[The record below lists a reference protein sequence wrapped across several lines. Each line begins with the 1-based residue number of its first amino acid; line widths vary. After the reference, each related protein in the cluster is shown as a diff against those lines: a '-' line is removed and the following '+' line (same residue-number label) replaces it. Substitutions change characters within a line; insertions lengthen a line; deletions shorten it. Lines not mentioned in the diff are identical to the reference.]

1 MDENKVQ
8 PLHVTGILLY
18 RIQRHIEFLL
28 LNDTF
33 SNKRHWT
40 APKGRVI
47 RQEDEVKCA
56 LRNTI
61 EITGLSVKDIRIEE
75 GFRAEITY
83 LSETRPK
90 RVVYYLAQVTDHDR
104 IYSNAG
110 EGLNFAWLQLYN
122 ATEKVLYK
130 SMQDVIKKA
139 HAFIEANKPSKK
151 YDSSTLQQWSI
162 RNDKKN
168 NTADRIES
176 NLKNLNMALP
186 LESQRHAI
194 SRQRFEHVREN
205 RGNNNNGG
213 HNNNS
218 AISQLDNPLYK
229 TRLCERFETEKFCP
243 YGPKCTFAHG
253 AGELRERL
261 VVPVEEKSSL
271 PTVKDGPENPLYKTR
286 LCERFMKE
294 NFCQYGPK
302 CNFAHVGPSSP
313 GLNMGSGSGGYRSEI
328 QNGIFAKINTLSSPL
343 TPTST
348 QNNLT
353 NNNSSQTEVQQDS
366 EEYTVEGGDIE
377 KKKDNG
383 QINISSETKTV
394 STGVG
399 SVIVTNTSTNTNED
413 FRNLFK
419 PNKNDLVDEKPWI
432 EVVELT
438 NMEIEQLGKIK
449 KTDHN
454 VTNVD
459 KKSQEEVLIL
469 ELKKFFVQSKEQ
481 NKTILEEI
489 KEVTL
494 METRKDLSKLQ
505 LFNILLPSLYDDATW
520 DDIIK
525 DLDLKKKLFKT
536 FICSAQDQII
546 FIRAWEKFLNQRNK
560 KWVKQ
565 SPMLYKTFYDKDYVD
580 EDSIYKWYESAK
592 DTSDVKKKCKVF
604 VDWLKNAEEED

>member
-194 SRQRFEHVREN
+194 SRQRFEHVL
-205 RGNNNNGG
+205 
-213 HNNNS
+213 
-218 AISQLDNPLYK
+218 SQLDNPLYK

>member
-104 IYSNAG
+104 VYSNAG

-176 NLKNLNMALP
+176 NLKNLNVALP

-194 SRQRFEHVREN
+194 SRQRFEHVL
-205 RGNNNNGG
+205 
-213 HNNNS
+213 
-218 AISQLDNPLYK
+218 SQLDNPLYK

-302 CNFAHVGPSSP
+302 CNFAHGEHELKEKPNTTTNNTTTVHGNNNHPQLRQPRHNNMMNGYDSTKRIGPS
-313 GLNMGSGSGGYRSEI
+313 
-328 QNGIFAKINTLSSPL
+328 K
-343 TPTST
+343 
-348 QNNLT
+348 
-353 NNNSSQTEVQQDS
+353 VQQDS

-383 QINISSETKTV
+383 QTNISSETKTV

-438 NMEIEQLGKIK
+438 NVEIEQLGKIK

-459 KKSQEEVLIL
+459 KKSQEEVLIS

>member
-205 RGNNNNGG
+205 L
-213 HNNNS
+213 
-218 AISQLDNPLYK
+218 SQLDNPLYK

>member
-186 LESQRHAI
+186 LESQL
-194 SRQRFEHVREN
+194 
-205 RGNNNNGG
+205 
-213 HNNNS
+213 
-218 AISQLDNPLYK
+218 SQLDNPLYK